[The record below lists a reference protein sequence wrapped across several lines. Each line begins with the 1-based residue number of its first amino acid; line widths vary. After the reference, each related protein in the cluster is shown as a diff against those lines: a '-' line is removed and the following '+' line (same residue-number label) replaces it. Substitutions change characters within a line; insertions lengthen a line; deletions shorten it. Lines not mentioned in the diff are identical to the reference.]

1 MATQARGH
9 GSGSHHP
16 RLRSTERVCQVV
28 ISGLGGAV
36 DVSVQPDCITQA
48 GLHIPDVVVIL
59 IRSTGHHVRVIGL
72 HPLDSFPL
80 AVSIRATPRGL
91 G

>member
-1 MATQARGH
+1 VHSAITGPDGGQRESKVRGRAIA
-9 GSGSHHP
+9 GY
-16 RLRSTERVCQVV
+16 
-28 ISGLGGAV
+28 
-36 DVSVQPDCITQA
+36 QPDCITQA

-72 HPLDSFPL
+72 HPLDSFPPGCQHPGYP
-80 AVSIRATPRGL
+80 ARL